1 MPLVEISEEQ
11 RAAGLAGL
19 TSELSY
25 LLEEKMVDQ
34 QVRGLLGHFQIV
46 NTEVLSAVA
55 TDETSFRRM
64 VKNDLGLDPEE
75 GIDARIK
82 TAHLVNAWRAAR
94 ERIQRQETADA
105 EARAEGRPRELP
117 RQAQVTLRK
126 MYEDIHG
133 EIDDTACPSY
143 GYNNERLSQ
152 IEEGD
157 FRAEMLSQVVSFAEA
172 REESADPELS
182 FSLTR
187 ASTVKLSKVRSRVPP
202 PRDAEELRE
211 RYKVMSTHWE
221 MMKIKHPDRP
231 VFKHLDDRVWA
242 KLLDYLLGPTVAKYR
257 SSKGVGLAWDDL
269 LKYEFEI
276 RKKAMRLV
284 TNSGKTIAD
293 ALKEAMKD
301 DELRSLHFTL
311 QLVTSGGTV
320 RSRSPRRSPRRDR
333 ADSSKGK
340 GKGKNDNKGK
350 GKGKGKKGKGN
361 ESADTPEFTAYQQAK
376 QTEKLTWKYNNKNI
390 CVRYNRNDCWYPH
403 ACREQHACLRCGE
416 LGHPIFRCAKPKV
429 PK

>member
-19 TSELSY
+19 SSELSY
-25 LLEEKMVDQ
+25 LLEEKLVDQ

-46 NTEVLSAVA
+46 NTEILSAVA
-55 TDETSFRRM
+55 TDEASFRRM

-75 GIDARIK
+75 GIDSRIK
-82 TAHLVNAWRAAR
+82 SAHLVNAWRAAR
-94 ERIQRQETADA
+94 ERLQRQEAADA

-117 RQAQVTLRK
+117 RQTQVTLRK
-126 MYEDIHG
+126 MYEEIHG
-133 EIDDTACPSY
+133 ELDDTICPSY

-187 ASTVKLSKVRSRVPP
+187 SSTVKLSKVRSRVPP

-211 RYKVMSTHWE
+211 RYKVMITHWE
-221 MMKIKHPDRP
+221 MMKIKHPERP
-231 VFKHLDDRVWA
+231 VFKHLDDRVWN
-242 KLLDYLLGPTVAKYR
+242 KLLEYLLGPTVGKYR

-276 RKKAMRLV
+276 RKRRC
-284 TNSGKTIAD
+284 
-293 ALKEAMKD
+293 
-301 DELRSLHFTL
+301 DE
-311 QLVTSGGTV
+311 
-320 RSRSPRRSPRRDR
+320 
-333 ADSSKGK
+333 
-340 GKGKNDNKGK
+340 
-350 GKGKGKKGKGN
+350 
-361 ESADTPEFTAYQQAK
+361 
-376 QTEKLTWKYNNKNI
+376 
-390 CVRYNRNDCWYPH
+390 
-403 ACREQHACLRCGE
+403 
-416 LGHPIFRCAKPKV
+416 
-429 PK
+429 